1 MRDLASLCLDLWL
14 LGEDDALHPLPGG
27 GAYQNAVARAL
38 RRPGMRSI
46 QKAGLHTLWSFRAAS
61 GVEHELDAAARRGSA
76 AFLIEAKATTNL
88 AKADLAVFELKIT
101 DHYFARWRTVASQA
115 WWPIL
120 SSAGPANDATGAWP
134 LTAPSRSASPVHC
147 RSRSFTTTP
156 PTRPP
161 AAVSR
166 GTLCRELARLAPR
179 ALQTMQERY
188 RPDLHAACLYLEPRP
203 YTATELDDLLFC
215 QAELTGEVLAR
226 YERLDLLA
234 CRPGAAGPAPLS
246 APRLATIDGFLREST
261 AESLPQYGCFRLRKA
276 GNC

>member
-14 LGEDDALHPLPGG
+14 LGEDGALHPLPGG

-61 GVEHELDAAARRGSA
+61 GVEHELDAAARHGSA

-88 AKADLAVFELKIT
+88 TKADLAVFELKIT

-120 SSAGPANDATGAWP
+120 SSAGPADDASRRLAAHRSITLCEPGP
-134 LTAPSRSASPVHC
+134 LPLPVLYHHA
-147 RSRSFTTTP
+147 TH
-156 PTRPP
+156 P
-161 AAVSR
+161 AAR
-166 GTLCRELARLAPR
+166 GRLPNTLCRELARLAPR

-188 RPDLHAACLYLEPRP
+188 QPDLHAARLYLEPRP
-203 YTATELDDLLFC
+203 YTANELDDLLFC

-226 YERLDLLA
+226 YERLD
-234 CRPGAAGPAPLS
+234 PD
-246 APRLATIDGFLREST
+246 RLAARAL
-261 AESLPQYGCFRLRKA
+261 RLRRYLRA
-276 GNC
+276 A